1 MPFCGFNTG
10 SGFGADIKFSG
21 DLSRTLKNSEV
32 KEILAIKNRKERVQ
46 KAIDYY
52 YENIKFLAQ
61 NRHVDV
67 IVCVISEPLYKVIAT
82 EERSSEDTLEADEPK
97 YEELNFRRALKARAM
112 PFGKPLQLI
121 RQASLDEAN
130 VSGQQ
135 DDATKA
141 WNFCTALYYKS
152 GPTIP
157 WKLEQD
163 SARASSC
170 AVGISFY
177 RSRDRQTL
185 STSLAQ
191 IFDELGNGLILRGT
205 PVEIDKKD
213 RVPRLRAEQA
223 HDLLTAALN
232 EYRIALRTYPARVVI
247 HKSSNFS
254 EEEIEGLEA
263 AAREMNIDAVDFV
276 TVMDSKLRLFRNGN
290 YPPYRGTFASLDE
303 HRHLLYTRGSVWYY
317 QTYPGLYVPQPIELR
332 IVQSEE
338 SPSFLAKEILGL
350 TKMNWNNTQFDGK
363 YPVTLGC
370 SRKVGEIMKYLTEG
384 DTPQIRYGF
393 YM

>member
-1 MPFCGFNTG
+1 MR
-10 SGFGADIKFSG
+10 FSSA
-21 DLSRTLKNSEV
+21 LSRTLKNSEI
-32 KEILAIKNRKERVQ
+32 KRILNIKDRTKRVLRT
-46 KAIDYY
+46 IDCY

-67 IVCVISEPLYKVIAT
+67 IICVVPESLYEVIAI
-82 EERSSEDTLEADEPK
+82 EEPRGEETLEAEENQ

-112 PFGKPLQLI
+112 PLAKPLQLI
-121 RQASLDEAN
+121 RQVTLDMKKVA
-130 VSGQQ
+130 GQQ
-135 DDATKA
+135 DDTTKA

-157 WKLEQD
+157 WKLDQD
-163 SARASSC
+163 NARVSSC

-205 PVEIDKKD
+205 PVDIDKDD
-213 RVPRLRAEQA
+213 RVPRLSAQQA

-254 EEEIEGLEA
+254 EDEIEGLESA
-263 AAREMNIDAVDFV
+263 ASAVRIDSVDFV
-276 TVMDSKLRLFRNGN
+276 TVMDSKLRLFRDGN
-290 YPPYRGTFASLDE
+290 YPPYRGTLAQLDKD
-303 HRHLLYTRGSVWYY
+303 RQLLYTRGSVWYY

-332 IVQSEE
+332 SVKCEE
-338 SPSFLAKEILGL
+338 SPNFIAKEILGL

-370 SRKVGEIMKYLTEG
+370 SRKVGEIMKYLTDS
-384 DTPQIRYGF
+384 DTPQIRYGY